1 MITDRFRI
9 EGFRAAGVRCGIK
22 ARGPDLALI
31 ASDRP
36 AAAAGVFTRSTV
48 VGAPVEVSRERVR
61 SGRARVIVAN
71 SGCSN
76 VAMGARGLR
85 DARAMAAAAA
95 TATGADPAEVLVAST
110 GVIGRPLPLAK
121 LRAGIAAASR
131 ALSPAGWPRAARAI
145 LTTDTVPK
153 LACTRIRIGGRE
165 VQVGGI
171 AKGSGMIEPDMATL
185 LSFLA
190 TDAAVHP
197 AYLRRV
203 LREAVDRS
211 FNRVTVDGEGSTSDS
226 VLLLANGASGAPL
239 LRGPRSP
246 GAARFEHAV
255 GDLTLALAREIAR
268 DGEGATRLITVEVRG
283 ARSDAQAERA
293 GRRIANSIL
302 VKTAVFGG
310 DPNWGRI
317 LQTLGAERVPV
328 ALSRTTVKL
337 CGVAVFRAGSPTGLG
352 ARRRAAARLSS
363 PEVAIQVDLGVGR
376 GRATLLT
383 CDLTYGYVRINAEY
397 TT

>member
-1 MITDRFRI
+1 LIVDDFQVP
-9 EGFRAAGVRCGIK
+9 GFVAAGVRSGIK
-22 ARGPDLALI
+22 KRGPDVALI
-31 ASDRP
+31 ASERP

-61 SGRARVIVAN
+61 RGHARVIVAN

-95 TATGADPAEVLVAST
+95 AATGAGAGEVLVAST
-110 GVIGRPLPLAK
+110 GVIGQPLPLAK
-121 LRAGIAAASR
+121 LRAGIASAAS
-131 ALSPAGWPRAARAI
+131 ALSPRGFRRAARAI
-145 LTTDTVPK
+145 MTTDTVPK
-153 LACTRIRIGGRE
+153 LACARIRIAGRE
-165 VQVGGI
+165 VRVGGI
-171 AKGSGMIEPDMATL
+171 AKGSGMIEPDLATL
-185 LSFLA
+185 LSFLV

-203 LREAVDRS
+203 LREAADRS

-239 LRGPRSP
+239 LQGPRSP

-255 GDLTLALAREIAR
+255 GDVALALAREIAR
-268 DGEGATRLITVEVRG
+268 DGEGASRLVTVEVRG
-283 ARSDAQAERA
+283 ARSDAEAERA
-293 GRRIANSIL
+293 GRRIANSVL
-302 VKTAVFGG
+302 VKTAVFGA

-317 LQTLGAERVPV
+317 LQTLGAERLRLS
-328 ALSRTTVKL
+328 LSRTTVKL
-337 CGVAVFRAGSPTGLG
+337 CGVTVFRAGAATGPA
-352 ARRRAAARLSS
+352 ARRRAAARLSA
-363 PEVAIQVDLGVGR
+363 PEVTIQVDLGMGP
-376 GRATLLT
+376 GRASLLT
-383 CDLTYGYVRINAEY
+383 CDLTYGYVKINAEY